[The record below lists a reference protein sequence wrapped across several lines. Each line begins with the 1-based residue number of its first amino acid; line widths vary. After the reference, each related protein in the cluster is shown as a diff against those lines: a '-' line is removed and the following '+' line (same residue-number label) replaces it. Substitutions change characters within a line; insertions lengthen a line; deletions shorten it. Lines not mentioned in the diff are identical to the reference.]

1 MPGLQEFSLRKSKGG
16 PQEGQTA
23 GGAGKRLPNTAALRN
38 TRLGDLFDFSGT
50 GQLQPNYTM
59 KLFGIDS
66 MSSSLTLVAPA
77 APFRQ

>member
-59 KLFGIDS
+59 NGIDS
-66 MSSSLTLVAPA
+66 MSTSLTLVAPA